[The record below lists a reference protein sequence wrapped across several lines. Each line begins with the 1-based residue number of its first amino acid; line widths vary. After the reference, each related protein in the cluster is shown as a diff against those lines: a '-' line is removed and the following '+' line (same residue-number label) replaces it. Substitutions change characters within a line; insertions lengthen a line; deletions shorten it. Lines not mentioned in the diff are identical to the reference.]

1 MATITMTL
9 SGVLH
14 YVSASDLVGT
24 KASIQLA
31 TNKKTSEMF
40 IPLQENKK
48 GSSKFLLA
56 LTDFSLHKKMYQ
68 PTEIIA
74 QITITSASGQ
84 DKDYQ
89 PVSRKVLEKMFK
101 LAKVAVSEGNF
112 NVGDNFYVFEVLPQY
127 FEASMVVTLK
137 IYSLDKLMTLQETS
151 RTFVGKRLGADILK
165 TEAINYV
172 EPDDMMKKSQ
182 AWINANEELTKE
194 KNTIDGKKES
204 LEKKKNGD
212 DAKAY
217 EEAVKEELDD
227 KKKIADLEQDLKN
240 TTKYTGTTI
249 KVNID
254 NMKTLVYVDQNTN
267 SSTNGLKCEHIHHY
281 LVQYNESFYDML
293 ARTCNR
299 WGEFLYYENG
309 ELNLGYDD
317 TKAPIDLASTG
328 FKSISFFDLN
338 SKEVS
343 VSQKGK
349 YELEADNSS
358 LRGFSLEESPFIP
371 KGQFGYMDE
380 RHKVDKWIMKQFPA
394 IFKNDK
400 NLPTMLTNIMFDNLF
415 SLAMAKSSTAK
426 LNSDA
431 DEKYFAK
438 YDDNTKDQHY
448 GSFDFANAKKA
459 EPKRLKK
466 AYQEFSE
473 LYTNYNEKG
482 YNIILQKEL
491 SVGKDA
497 IHIDYQ
503 TTFPKLKLGDIIT
516 YNSENFI
523 VVEIKSSLDS
533 KKGPVF
539 EVVATAQDSKNKL
552 FYPAVIPSGHVRYA
566 HPQEATITDASDP
579 TGFNRVRVLFNWQ
592 KEYIKYKD
600 ELNKPK
606 GCDEETIKMSTP
618 WLTFASNQQ
627 GAPVTGYHYVGY
639 PVMVGFVD
647 GNVERP
653 YVMGGISDD
662 FVIADS
668 VMQTEGGQRL
678 QISDGFGN
686 GMTAFLSG
694 VFSPLL
700 KTFTGFMPGLIPSWD
715 WKKSRRFEG
724 GFELTDYYGIYK
736 VSGSTDGRNVTVAS
750 PWGDVKINA
759 FTGINIS
766 APNGDVKISGKNVT
780 IEAGNNLKLV
790 SGTNVNYK
798 LWKSKDTWKGT
809 LAQIALD
816 MSAQVAKKIAE
827 IAMSAI
833 DLSLVRSTVEI
844 FFRPVEGSL
853 TVKSNRY
860 LKLESGN
867 SSCQYP
873 EAAYNVK
880 KKRKLLDEINKE
892 TIIETA
898 KLGPGMVEIFNMI
911 KPVTNVIIDN
921 YVMNYNQC
929 VSDLQKF
936 KRSFLALELVSTG
949 LDKKPCKT
957 FEDLR
962 DDLLGQDAN
971 KKWDADK
978 LAFSDTVKI
987 DGKPTKILTA
997 TEADKIAAII
1007 GAQGSYKVVAK
1018 QIIAKR
1024 KQARED
1030 ILMDLNKLRK
1040 SIYHLTHPVDKIYI
1054 NSYFSKH
1061 HDNDM
1066 PKDYKK
1072 KVITAFSKQK
1082 CPNAY
1087 IYILSD
1093 EDKKFATTKLQPQ
1106 SLGND
1111 KKYMARLVA
1120 LNLLEEFGF
1129 TDATRK
1135 KVVLKPIPAPP
1146 IPPAPAALPL
1156 KPKTDT
1162 MDASDPLNIMNSS
1175 QWENYVSSLSGVPA
1189 IGKDKTTIGETLKAA
1204 TWGTIKDKAKNNIA
1218 ALYYAKKE
1226 HDTWGEGKNG
1236 QILFAS
1242 GKGTVA
1248 LKNNQLEAVTGIAPS
1263 YKTLNS
1269 GSEELDK
1276 PEQKS
1281 LEKFVDQIRRCLKNL

>member
-31 TNKKTSEMF
+31 TDKKTSEMF
-40 IPLQENKK
+40 IPLQEDKK

-172 EPDDMMKKSQ
+172 EPDDIMKKSQ

-539 EVVATAQDSKNKL
+539 EVVATAQDSKDKL

>member
-539 EVVATAQDSKNKL
+539 EVVATAQDSKDKL

>member
-539 EVVATAQDSKNKL
+539 EVVATAQDSKDKL

-1007 GAQGSYKVVAK
+1007 GAQGSYKIVAK

>member
-309 ELNLGYDD
+309 ELNLGYDN

-539 EVVATAQDSKNKL
+539 EVVATAQDSKDKL

>member
-299 WGEFLYYENG
+299 WGEYLYYENG

-539 EVVATAQDSKNKL
+539 EVVATAQDSKDKL

>member
-31 TNKKTSEMF
+31 TDKKTSEMF
-40 IPLQENKK
+40 IPLQEKKK
-48 GSSKFLLA
+48 GSTKFLLA

-74 QITITSASGQ
+74 QVTITSGSGQ
-84 DKDYQ
+84 DKDYKSI
-89 PVSRKVLEKMFK
+89 SRIVLENMFK
-101 LAKVAVSEGNF
+101 HAKVAVSEGDF

-127 FEASMVVTLK
+127 FEKSMVVTLK

-165 TEAINYV
+165 TEAVNYV
-172 EPDDMMKKSQ
+172 EPDDKMKVSEGWTTAKKQ
-182 AWINANEELTKE
+182 LDDEKQKQTNADESIKKAKAGNDADAYE
-194 KNTIDGKKES
+194 DAVKKE
-204 LEKKKNGD
+204 LDNKK
-212 DAKAY
+212 
-217 EEAVKEELDD
+217 L
-227 KKKIADLEQDLKN
+227 IAGYEQDLKKE
-240 TTKYTGTTI
+240 TKYTGTTI

-317 TKAPIDLASTG
+317 TKAPIDLAGTG

-431 DEKYFAK
+431 DEKYFAD
-438 YDDNTKDQHY
+438 YTDETHDQHY
-448 GSFDFANAKKA
+448 GTFDFANAKKA
-459 EPKRLKK
+459 EPKREKR

-482 YNIILQKEL
+482 YSIILQKEL
-491 SVGKDA
+491 SVGEDA

-503 TTFPKLKLGDIIT
+503 TTFPRLKLGDIIT

-523 VVEIKSSLDS
+523 VVEIKSRLDS
-533 KKGPVF
+533 KRGPVF
-539 EVVATAQDSKNKL
+539 EVVATAQDSKDKL

-566 HPQEATITDASDP
+566 HPQEATITDANDP

-592 KEYIKYKD
+592 KEYIKYED

-606 GCDEETIKMSTP
+606 GCDKETVKMSTP
-618 WLTFASNQQ
+618 WLTIASSQQ

-678 QISDGFGN
+678 QISDGYGN

-694 VFSPLL
+694 IFSPLL
-700 KTFTGFMPGLIPSWD
+700 KTFTGFAPGLIPSWD

-759 FTGINIS
+759 FTGISIS
-766 APNGDVKISGKNVT
+766 APNGDVKIQGKNVT
-780 IEAGNNLKLV
+780 IEAGNNLTLV
-790 SGTNVNYK
+790 SGKNVNYK

>member
-254 NMKTLVYVDQNTN
+254 NMKTLVYVDHNTN

-539 EVVATAQDSKNKL
+539 EVVATAQDSKDKL

>member
-254 NMKTLVYVDQNTN
+254 NMKTLVYVDKNTN

-309 ELNLGYDD
+309 ELNLGYDN

>member
-31 TNKKTSEMF
+31 TDKTTSEMF

-48 GSSKFLLA
+48 SSSKFLLA

-74 QITITSASGQ
+74 QVTITSASGI

-89 PVSRKVLEKMFK
+89 PVSRIVLENMFK
-101 LAKVAVSEGNF
+101 HAKVAVSEGDF

-127 FEASMVVTLK
+127 FEKSMVVTLK

-165 TEAINYV
+165 TEAVNYV
-172 EPDDMMKKSQ
+172 EPDDKMKESLD
-182 AWINANEELTKE
+182 WTTANGKLTKE
-194 KNTIDGKKES
+194 KNTIDGKKDS

-227 KKKIADLEQDLKN
+227 KKTIAELEQDLKN

-249 KVNID
+249 KINID
-254 NMKTLVYVDQNTN
+254 NMKTLVYVDQNAK

-309 ELNLGYDD
+309 ELTLGYDD
-317 TKAPIDLASTG
+317 KKAPIDLAGTG

-338 SKEVS
+338 SKDVS
-343 VSQKGK
+343 ASQKGK

-415 SLAMAKSSTAK
+415 SLAMAKSSTAR

-431 DEKYFAK
+431 DEKYFAD
-438 YDDNTKDQHY
+438 YTDNTKDQHY
-448 GSFDFANAKKA
+448 GTFDFANAKKA
-459 EPKRLKK
+459 EPKREKK

-482 YNIILQKEL
+482 YSKILQKEL
-491 SVGKDA
+491 SVGENA
-497 IHIDYQ
+497 IHIDYE

-516 YNSENFI
+516 YNGENFI

-539 EVVATAQDSKNKL
+539 EVVATVQDSKDKL
-552 FYPAVIPSGHVRYA
+552 FYPAMIPSGHVRYA
-566 HPQEATITDASDP
+566 HPQEATITDAKDP

-592 KEYIKYKD
+592 KEYIKYED

-606 GCDEETIKMSTP
+606 GCVKATVEMSTP
-618 WLTFASNQQ
+618 WLTFASSQQ

-694 VFSPLL
+694 IFSPLL
-700 KTFTGFMPGLIPSWD
+700 KTFTGFVPGLIPSWD

-736 VSGSTDGRNVTVAS
+736 VSGSTDGRNVTIAS

-798 LWKSKDTWKGT
+798 LWKSKDTKGGT
-809 LAQIALD
+809 VAQIALD
-816 MSAQVAKKIAE
+816 ISAQVAKKITE

-873 EAAYNVK
+873 EAAYNVE

-892 TIIETA
+892 TIIETT
-898 KLGPGMVEIFNMI
+898 KLGPGMVDIFNMLT
-911 KPVTNVIIDN
+911 PVSNVIVLHYVDN
-921 YVMNYNQC
+921 YNRC
-929 VSDLQKF
+929 VSALREF
-936 KRSFLALELVSTG
+936 KRSFLALKLVSTG
-949 LDKKPCKT
+949 LDEKPCKT

-962 DDLLGQDAN
+962 DDLLSQDAN
-971 KKWDADK
+971 KKWDAGK
-978 LAFSDTVKI
+978 LAFSDSVKI

-1007 GAQGSYKVVAK
+1007 GAQGSYKEVAK
-1018 QIIAKR
+1018 QIKEKR
-1024 KQARED
+1024 KQARKD
-1030 ILMDLNKLRK
+1030 ILMKLNKLRK
-1040 SIYHLTHPVDKIYI
+1040 AMYHLTHPVDKEYV
-1054 NSYFSKH
+1054 NSLFSKH

-1087 IYILSD
+1087 IYRLTD
-1093 EDKKFATTKLQPQ
+1093 EDKKFAVEKAKAQGLV
-1106 SLGND
+1106 ND
-1111 KKYMARLVA
+1111 MKYMRRLVA

-1162 MDASDPLNIMNSS
+1162 MDAADPLNIMNSS

-1204 TWGTIKDKAKNNIA
+1204 TWGTIKDKFKNNIA

-1269 GSEELDK
+1269 GSKELDK
-1276 PEQKS
+1276 PEQES
-1281 LEKFVDQIRRCLKNL
+1281 LEKFVDQIRRCLMNL

>member
-31 TNKKTSEMF
+31 TDKKTSEMF
-40 IPLQENKK
+40 IPLQEDKK

-74 QITITSASGQ
+74 QISITSASGI
-84 DKDYQ
+84 DKDYKSI
-89 PVSRKVLEKMFK
+89 SRKVLEKMFK
-101 LAKVAVSEGNF
+101 LAKVAVSEGKF

-165 TEAINYV
+165 TEALNYV
-172 EPDDMMKKSQ
+172 EPDDNMKESQ
-182 AWINANEELTKE
+182 AWTDANGKLITE
-194 KNTIDGKKES
+194 KNKIDGKKDS

-227 KKKIADLEQDLKN
+227 KKMIAALEQDLKN
-240 TTKYTGTTI
+240 ATKYTGTTI
-249 KVNID
+249 KINID

-317 TKAPIDLASTG
+317 KKAPIDLAGTG

-415 SLAMAKSSTAK
+415 SLAMAKSSTSK

-431 DEKYFAK
+431 DEKYFAD
-438 YDDNTKDQHY
+438 YTDETHDQHY
-448 GSFDFANAKKA
+448 GTFDFANAKKA
-459 EPKRLKK
+459 ESKRVKK

-482 YNIILQKEL
+482 YSIILQKEL
-491 SVGKDA
+491 SVGENA

-503 TTFPKLKLGDIIT
+503 TTFPRLKLGDIIT
-516 YNSENFI
+516 YNGENFI
-523 VVEIKSSLDS
+523 VVEIKSRLDS

-539 EVVATAQDSKNKL
+539 EVVATAQDSKDKL

-566 HPQEATITDASDP
+566 HPQEATITDANDP

-592 KEYIKYKD
+592 KEYIKYED
-600 ELNKPK
+600 DLNKPK
-606 GCDEETIKMSTP
+606 GCDKETIKMSTP
-618 WLTFASNQQ
+618 WLTFASSQQ
-627 GAPVTGYHYVGY
+627 GAPATGYHYVGY

-662 FVIADS
+662 FFLADS
-668 VMQTEGGQRL
+668 ILQTEGGQKL
-678 QISDGFGN
+678 ALSDGWGN
-686 GMTAFLSG
+686 GMTAFLTG
-694 VFSPLL
+694 AFSPLL
-700 KTFTGFMPGLIPSWD
+700 KTVTGFVPGGFPSWD

-724 GFELTDYYGIYK
+724 GFELSDYYGIYK

-759 FTGINIS
+759 FTGISIS
-766 APNGDVKISGKNVT
+766 APNGDVKIQGKNVT
-780 IEAGNNLKLV
+780 IEAGNNLTLV
-790 SGTNVNYK
+790 SGKNVDYK
-798 LWKSKDTWKGT
+798 IWKSKDSKSCT
-809 LAQIALD
+809 AAL
-816 MSAQVAKKIAE
+816 MLTQVAKKIADMALS
-827 IAMSAI
+827 IV
-833 DLSLVRSTVEI
+833 DLSLVRSTIEI

-853 TVKSNRY
+853 TVKSNRF
-860 LKLESGN
+860 LKLEAGKSK
-867 SSCQYP
+867 CIYP
-873 EAAYNVK
+873 ESAYNQEQK
-880 KKRKLLDEINKE
+880 KKLLDEMNKE
-892 TIIETA
+892 AIKSTA
-898 KLGPGMVEIFNMI
+898 GIGDGMVEVFGGIPRITSTLLSRFATYYNHAFSYAGEITKEMAKLKAI
-911 KPVTNVIIDN
+911 SNDKTKEVFDFDELKKKLWTQDKDEDWDEKKINFIDEVKVEGKTEDIVTNSAIDFSKLPRNPIPERIWGEKKIIVN
-921 YVMNYNQC
+921 
-929 VSDLQKF
+929 
-936 KRSFLALELVSTG
+936 KRK
-949 LDKKPCKT
+949 DIRK
-957 FEDLR
+957 R
-962 DDLLGQDAN
+962 
-971 KKWDADK
+971 
-978 LAFSDTVKI
+978 
-987 DGKPTKILTA
+987 ILTRVN
-997 TEADKIAAII
+997 E
-1007 GAQGSYKVVAK
+1007 
-1018 QIIAKR
+1018 
-1024 KQARED
+1024 
-1030 ILMDLNKLRK
+1030 LRK
-1040 SIYHLTHPVDKIYI
+1040 ALYDLTHIQYTKQDIKKIFSYHPVQ
-1054 NSYFSKH
+1054 S
-1061 HDNDM
+1061 M
-1066 PKDYKK
+1066 PKDYQSHLL
-1072 KVITAFSKQK
+1072 TAASKDK
-1082 CPNAY
+1082 CPNARCY
-1087 IYILSD
+1087 KFTD
-1093 EDKKFATTKLQPQ
+1093 EEKKLAARIDIMNV
-1106 SLGND
+1106 ND
-1111 KKYMARLVA
+1111 PSFTYLNRLIA

-1129 TDATRK
+1129 TDDNRK
-1135 KVVLKPIPAPP
+1135 EIVCNPSFKLGEILSPKKPA
-1146 IPPAPAALPL
+1146 
-1156 KPKTDT
+1156 KPKADK
-1162 MDASDPLNIMNSS
+1162 MDANDQENIMNELC
-1175 QWENYVSSLSGVPA
+1175 WNNYVKSLSGIPPISSGSLLKS
-1189 IGKDKTTIGETLKAA
+1189 IGNYLLDGV
-1204 TWGTIKDKAKNNIA
+1204 KAKDPTAGARERKI
-1218 ALYYAKKE
+1218 
-1226 HDTWGEGKNG
+1226 WGEGKNG
-1236 QILFAS
+1236 QILFGT
-1242 GKGTVA
+1242 GKTTYA
-1248 LKNNQLEAVTGIAPS
+1248 LENNEFKPVKGIEPNIKISNDISADDPA
-1263 YKTLNS
+1263 
-1269 GSEELDK
+1269 
-1276 PEQKS
+1276 QKAIENFVMRIQ
-1281 LEKFVDQIRRCLKNL
+1281 EKLRKF